1 MNYFYFEK
9 GSFYFR
15 KRINHGYLKDKPNGM
30 IFRISIKKIAKPFY
44 VILEN
49 NTQELNNFTTYL
61 NKRLDILLR
70 HKKGELMVED
80 IMSYIYNICEEYKK
94 TAIIENSS
102 LEMKRIEALSYV
114 NENGIQ
120 NGYSIQAIS
129 KKYKQIVDQYDNLDD
144 KEKTYELGN
153 EILKRSNITREQLL
167 EVKPSEMIIFHEML
181 IKAEKAVLEND
192 IKLYISRNYAQF
204 NSLVLNPTES
214 LESQINQ
221 AYYEYLDLV
230 RLNPIQVDYL
240 KFIRDKKFTP
250 VATKVEETLNI
261 EDILKLVREQ
271 TFTEKENVQVDIELL
286 ILKFLEFR
294 KYKDKKYKEVYRA
307 LQYFKSF
314 CFCKNKKIE
323 ELTSDDFIELED
335 LLINLPPKNKAEEWK
350 DLSIY
355 ELVNKRKRENL
366 ARVTTNTVVGFG
378 GAIKAF
384 WTYLCKNHKN
394 LKLDIDF
401 KDLLVC
407 KNSSQILKD
416 IEDDNDPLL
425 RSFKTEEINKF
436 IEVAYSNKELKRTL
450 LNSPRNFY
458 LFVLSYLCGLRQE
471 EALLLSMK
479 DIKVQTKGDKKYYY
493 LYLNENEK
501 FQHLKNE
508 NAHRNIPITDLM
520 IDLGFLNYVEIRH
533 KKGAETLFDFPKSV
547 GSAARAFF
555 SRKFVNL
562 FPNQADTRENR
573 NNRILDNYI
582 QFRSFRKN
590 FAELLFSETR
600 NSYDT
605 IENKKR
611 IMSHDNQ
618 ITGVYLGRA
627 EPFQIYHILN
637 DIDYSHINFE
647 PLKVNIKDYFK
658 TIKTDL
664 KWLKEEVEEWKIK
677 SKVRPKRGKKI

>member
-1 MNYFYFEK
+1 
-9 GSFYFR
+9 
-15 KRINHGYLKDKPNGM
+15 
-30 IFRISIKKIAKPFY
+30 
-44 VILEN
+44 
-49 NTQELNNFTTYL
+49 
-61 NKRLDILLR
+61 
-70 HKKGELMVED
+70 
-80 IMSYIYNICEEYKK
+80 
-94 TAIIENSS
+94 
-102 LEMKRIEALSYV
+102 
-114 NENGIQ
+114 
-120 NGYSIQAIS
+120 
-129 KKYKQIVDQYDNLDD
+129 
-144 KEKTYELGN
+144 
-153 EILKRSNITREQLL
+153 
-167 EVKPSEMIIFHEML
+167 
-181 IKAEKAVLEND
+181 
-192 IKLYISRNYAQF
+192 
-204 NSLVLNPTES
+204 
-214 LESQINQ
+214 
-221 AYYEYLDLV
+221 
-230 RLNPIQVDYL
+230 
-240 KFIRDKKFTP
+240 
-250 VATKVEETLNI
+250 
-261 EDILKLVREQ
+261 
-271 TFTEKENVQVDIELL
+271 
-286 ILKFLEFR
+286 
-294 KYKDKKYKEVYRA
+294 
-307 LQYFKSF
+307 
-314 CFCKNKKIE
+314 
-323 ELTSDDFIELED
+323 
-335 LLINLPPKNKAEEWK
+335 
-350 DLSIY
+350 
-355 ELVNKRKRENL
+355 
-366 ARVTTNTVVGFG
+366 
-378 GAIKAF
+378 
-384 WTYLCKNHKN
+384 
-394 LKLDIDF
+394 
-401 KDLLVC
+401 
-407 KNSSQILKD
+407 
-416 IEDDNDPLL
+416 
-425 RSFKTEEINKF
+425 
-436 IEVAYSNKELKRTL
+436 
-450 LNSPRNFY
+450 
-458 LFVLSYLCGLRQE
+458 
-471 EALLLSMK
+471 MK

>member
-1 MNYFYFEK
+1 MNYYYFEK

-15 KRINHGYLKDKPNGM
+15 KRINSGYLKDKPNGM
-30 IFRISIKKIAKPFY
+30 IFRISIKKIAKQFY
-44 VILEN
+44 IILQN
-49 NTQELNNFTTYL
+49 NTQELNNFTTYI

-102 LEMKRIEALSYV
+102 LEMKRIEALSYI
-114 NENGIQ
+114 NENGVQ

-129 KKYKQIVDQYDNLDD
+129 RKYKQIVDQYEGLDNT
-144 KEKTYELGN
+144 EKTIELGN

-204 NSLVLNPTES
+204 SSLVLNPTES

-230 RLNPIQVDYL
+230 RLNPIQIDYL
-240 KFIRDKKFTP
+240 KFIRDRKFTP
-250 VATKVEETLNI
+250 VAAKVEEALSI
-261 EDILKLVREQ
+261 EEILKLVKEQ
-271 TFTEKENVQVDIELL
+271 TFTEKENVQYDIEIL
-286 ILKFLEFR
+286 IHKFL
-294 KYKDKKYKEVYRA
+294 DLKKYKEKKHKEAYRA

-314 CFCKNKKIE
+314 CFCKNKNLQ
-323 ELTSDDFIELED
+323 ELTVDDFIELED
-335 LLINLPPKNKAEEWK
+335 LLINLPPKTKAEEFNN
-350 DLSIY
+350 LSIY
-355 ELVNKRKRENL
+355 ELVDKRKRENL
-366 ARVTTNTVVGFG
+366 VKVANNTVNFIESY
-378 GAIKAF
+378 IKQF
-384 WTYLCKNHKN
+384 WTYLCKKHKN
-394 LKLDIDF
+394 LKLDID
-401 KDLLVC
+401 
-407 KNSSQILKD
+407 LKD
-416 IEDDNDPLL
+416 NLFCKSAAKIMKEEDDEQDPIL
-425 RSFKTEEINKF
+425 RAFKTEEINKF
-436 IEVAYSNKELKRTL
+436 IEVAYNDKDLKRTL

-471 EALLLSMK
+471 EGLLLSMN
-479 DIKVQTKGDKKYYY
+479 DIKVQTKDNKKYYY

-501 FQHLKNE
+501 FQHLKNK

-520 IDLGFLNYVEIRH
+520 IDLGFLNYIDIRH
-533 KKGAETLFDFPKSV
+533 KKGAETLFDFPKS
-547 GSAARAFF
+547 GGTAARTFF
-555 SRKFVNL
+555 SRHFVKL
-562 FPNQADTRENR
+562 FPEQADTRENR

-600 NSYDT
+600 NNYDT
-605 IENKKR
+605 TENKHR
-611 IMSHDNQ
+611 IMGHDNN
-618 ITGVYLGRA
+618 TKGLYMGRA
-627 EPFQIYHILN
+627 EPLQVYHILN

-647 PLKVNIKDYFK
+647 PLKENIKDYFK

-677 SKVRPKRGKKI
+677 SKVKPKMGRKI